1 MNPSEMKTAIL
12 ATNFLGKT
20 IQLAP
25 FYIIA
30 ILLGICYFLS
40 MYRPILIKWL
50 YIMLDLV
57 YILL

>member
-12 ATNFLGKT
+12 ATIFLAKT

-25 FYIIA
+25 FYIIS
-30 ILLGICYFLS
+30 ILLVICYFLS
-40 MYRPILIKWL
+40 MYRPILIKRL